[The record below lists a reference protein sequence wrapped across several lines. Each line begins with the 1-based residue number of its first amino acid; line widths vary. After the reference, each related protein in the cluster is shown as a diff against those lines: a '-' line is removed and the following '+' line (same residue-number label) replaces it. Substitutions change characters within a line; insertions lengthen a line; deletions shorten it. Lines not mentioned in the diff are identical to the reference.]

1 MPHQLNIDS
10 LVDLKKATVDQ
21 WKNDIYVEKKLHVD
35 ILRLDKIHPVI
46 SGNKWFKLK
55 NYLINALDQ
64 KKAGIISAGGAYSNH
79 LSALAYSCKELGIP
93 SVAAIRGEE
102 PKNYSSTLKDLKDW
116 GMQIEF
122 TSRDFFR
129 NESLV
134 SEKMSKEYPGYMWV
148 PMGGE
153 GVAGIMGVRE
163 LYSNFELSQYSH
175 ISCAVGTG
183 TFLLG
188 LLEWS
193 GSGQEVLGVCSLKV
207 RPESEM
213 IEKLVK
219 SYSTRTNFKINYD
232 YHFGGFGKVDP
243 KLINFMNKLFNDTS
257 VPSDFVYT
265 AKLFY
270 AIQDLAMRDHFPSD
284 SRILVIHSGGLQ
296 GNRSLPVKTLSF

>member
-1 MPHQLNIDS
+1 MPLQPNIDS

-21 WKNDIYVEKKLHVD
+21 WRNDIYVEKKLHVD

-55 NYLINALDQ
+55 NFLINALDQ
-64 KKAGIISAGGAYSNH
+64 KTPGIISAGGAYSNH
-79 LSALAYSCKELGIP
+79 LSALAYACKELRIP
-93 SVAAIRGEE
+93 AVAVIRGEE
-102 PKNYSSTLKDLKDW
+102 PKIYSSTLKDLKDW
-116 GMQIEF
+116 GMQLEF
-122 TSRDFFR
+122 VSRDFFQ

-134 SEKMSKEYPGYMWV
+134 SEKMLKEHPGYVWV

-153 GVAGIMGVRE
+153 GLAGIMGVRE
-163 LYSNFELSQYSH
+163 LFSNFDLSQYSH
-175 ISCAVGTG
+175 ICCAVGTG

-193 GSGQEVLGVCSLKV
+193 GSQQQVLGVCSLKAS
-207 RPESEM
+207 PESEM
-213 IEKLVK
+213 IENVVK

-243 KLINFMNKLFNDTS
+243 KLINFMNKLFNETGL
-257 VPSDFVYT
+257 PSDFVYT
-265 AKLFY
+265 AKLFF
-270 AIQDLAMRDHFPSD
+270 AIQDLAQMDYFPSN